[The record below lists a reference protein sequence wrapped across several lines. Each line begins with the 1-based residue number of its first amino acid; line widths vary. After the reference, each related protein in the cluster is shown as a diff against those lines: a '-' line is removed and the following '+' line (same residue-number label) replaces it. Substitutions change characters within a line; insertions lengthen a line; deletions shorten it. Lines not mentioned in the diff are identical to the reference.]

1 VLAFDPDVA
10 LAHLRRVDPTLARI
24 IDAVGPFALQP
35 RDGSYR
41 MLARAIF
48 FQQLA
53 GPAARAI
60 LNRVL
65 TLLGV
70 DAERFFT
77 PEQLLAAG
85 DEQLR
90 AAGLSRQKTAYLRD
104 LSEKFASGRLL
115 YGPDGS

>member
-1 VLAFDPDVA
+1 VLAFDPDAAV
-10 LAHLRRVDPTLARI
+10 AHLRRADATLASI
-24 IDAVGPFALQP
+24 IDAVGPFVLRP

-65 TLLGV
+65 ALLGTN
-70 DAERFFT
+70 DERFFT
-77 PEQLLAAG
+77 PEQLLAAS

-90 AAGLSRQKTAYLRD
+90 SAGLSRQKLAYLRD